1 MEIRE
6 RKVTV
11 REIAEG
17 YVDSDEQGVRGFGGR
32 LDIRPQYQREFIYG
46 KEQGE

>member
-11 REIAEG
+11 RELAEG
-17 YVDSDEQGVRGFGGR
+17 YVDSDEDGVRGYSG
-32 LDIRPQYQREFIYG
+32 
-46 KEQGE
+46 